1 MFVSLECKHTLLA
14 RVKILMNQHPQ
25 IILLRVAF
33 NSFHTQLAFGIA
45 LTQVQNFALGLMELH
60 KVHVG
65 SALQLSSCLRSI
77 WMASLPCQLHHASC
91 DIGKLSEG
99 NSILL
104 SMSPAKMLKSA
115 NPNPEEHWSIFG
127 YQTTDQISLSTT
139 TQPIPYPPNGPS
151 FESCLSGLTTKMS

>member
-65 SALQLSSCLRSI
+65 PALQLFKVHLDGIS
-77 WMASLPCQLHHASC
+77 
-91 DIGKLSEG
+91 
-99 NSILL
+99 
-104 SMSPAKMLKSA
+104 SMSVAPRIL
-115 NPNPEEHWSIFG
+115 
-127 YQTTDQISLSTT
+127 
-139 TQPIPYPPNGPS
+139 
-151 FESCLSGLTTKMS
+151 